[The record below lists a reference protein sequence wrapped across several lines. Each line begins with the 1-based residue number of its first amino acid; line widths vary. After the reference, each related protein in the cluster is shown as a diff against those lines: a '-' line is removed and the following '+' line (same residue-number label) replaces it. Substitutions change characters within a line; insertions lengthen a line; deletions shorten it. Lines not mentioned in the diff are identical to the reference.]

1 MSLFTAFMLWV
12 FLCWLVVSLTE
23 RPLQP
28 DRLEDDLGDVDL
40 AERSRQVELRNTL
53 WWESPV
59 VNVVLSR
66 RRGR

>member
-1 MSLFTAFMLWV
+1 MSAFTAFMLWV
-12 FLCWLVVSLTE
+12 FLCWMVVSLTE

-28 DRLEDDLGDVDL
+28 DRLEDDLADVDL
-40 AERSRQVELRNTL
+40 SERSRQVELRNTL

>member
-12 FLCWLVVSLTE
+12 FLCWLVVSWTE

-40 AERSRQVELRNTL
+40 GERSRQVELREAL